1 MTMTS
6 RVCSKAAFA
15 SCHTSPHLS
24 CEMPELPGELYAPR
38 LSCRC
43 SSVIKHTEV
52 ERAAAQLRALT
63 STHPHIRRVET
74 TEDTIVFCQGLTH
87 DTFVRMSLYALCISL
102 KQLAGG

>member
-15 SCHTSPHLS
+15 FCHTSPHLS
-24 CEMPELPGELYAPR
+24 CEMPELPGELYAHR
-38 LSCRC
+38 VSCRC
-43 SSVIKHTEV
+43 SSATNTTEV

-87 DTFVRMSLYALCISL
+87 EAFVRISL
-102 KQLAGG
+102 HVLCVSLK